1 MKHGEMKYSKADNSI
16 FNFTAVEFIF
26 CGCFVIIKKRMQG
39 SFAPK
44 LQKSNQNQ
52 EVIMKRSKILIVL
65 LVGIM
70 LLATTATAFAAT
82 IEEQRQETRHKVAET
97 LNKLYERKPSARTA
111 LKIAEGYA
119 VFASSGI
126 KLGILGASHGRGLAH
141 NNKTGEEIF
150 MRMKEYQ
157 AGLGIGAK
165 EYALIFAFIDDTAW
179 EEFTSSD
186 WSFGGQADATADDG
200 VNGGSF
206 EGAVQAAPGIFVYQM
221 TTKGL
226 AVELSLKGTNY
237 YRDKKL
243 NSRK

>member
-1 MKHGEMKYSKADNSI
+1 M
-16 FNFTAVEFIF
+16 
-26 CGCFVIIKKRMQG
+26 
-39 SFAPK
+39 
-44 LQKSNQNQ
+44 L
-52 EVIMKRSKILIVL
+52 L

-70 LLATTATAFAAT
+70 VVAMASTVFAAAT
-82 IEEQRQETRHKVAET
+82 VEEKRAETRQKVADT

-111 LKIAEGYA
+111 LKNAEGYA

-126 KLGILGASHGRGLAH
+126 KLGILGDAHGRGLAH

-150 MRMKEYQ
+150 MRMKEFQ

-165 EYALIFAFIDDTAW
+165 EYALIFAFIDKTAW
-179 EEFTSSD
+179 DKFTSSK
-186 WSFGGQADATADDG
+186 WSFGGQADIAANDG
-200 VNGGSF
+200 VNGGAF
-206 EGAVQAAPGIFVYQM
+206 EGAVQAAPGIFVYQI

-243 NSRK
+243 NEPDEKANESKKKTKEQKKK

>member
-1 MKHGEMKYSKADNSI
+1 MK
-16 FNFTAVEFIF
+16 
-26 CGCFVIIKKRMQG
+26 
-39 SFAPK
+39 K
-44 LQKSNQNQ
+44 LKSL
-52 EVIMKRSKILIVL
+52 MVL
-65 LVGIM
+65 LFGIM
-70 LLATTATAFAAT
+70 LLVTTMTASAAT
-82 IEEQRQETRHKVAET
+82 VEERRQETRQKVAET

-111 LKIAEGYA
+111 LRNAEGYA
-119 VFASSGI
+119 VFVGSGV
-126 KLGILGASHGRGLAH
+126 KLGILGDSHGRGLAH

-157 AGLGIGAK
+157 AGLGLGAK
-165 EYALIFAFIDDTAW
+165 EYALIFAFIDKTAW
-179 EEFTSSD
+179 NKFTSSK
-186 WSFGGQADATADDG
+186 WSFGGQADVTADDG

-243 NSRK
+243 NP

>member
-1 MKHGEMKYSKADNSI
+1 
-16 FNFTAVEFIF
+16 
-26 CGCFVIIKKRMQG
+26 
-39 SFAPK
+39 
-44 LQKSNQNQ
+44 
-52 EVIMKRSKILIVL
+52 MKRSKILMVL

-70 LLATTATAFAAT
+70 VLATTATALAAT
-82 IEEQRQETRHKVAET
+82 VEEQRQETRQKVAET
-97 LNKLYERKPSARTA
+97 LNKLYERKPAARTA
-111 LKIAEGYA
+111 LKNAEGYA

-126 KLGILGASHGRGLAH
+126 KLGILGASHGRGLAY

-165 EYALIFAFIDDTAW
+165 EFALIFAFIDDTAW

-243 NSRK
+243 NSVKVEEKGNPGRK

>member
-1 MKHGEMKYSKADNSI
+1 
-16 FNFTAVEFIF
+16 
-26 CGCFVIIKKRMQG
+26 
-39 SFAPK
+39 
-44 LQKSNQNQ
+44 
-52 EVIMKRSKILIVL
+52 MKRSKILMVL

-70 LLATTATAFAAT
+70 LFAATATAFAAT
-82 IEEQRQETRHKVAET
+82 VEEQRQETRQKVAET

-111 LKIAEGYA
+111 LKNAEGYA

-200 VNGGSF
+200 VNGSPRRDRVVLPQEERRRIAAVSQHERAPVRRQGRDSRRQEDEGCQLRMSHVFSF
-206 EGAVQAAPGIFVYQM
+206 SQN
-221 TTKGL
+221 
-226 AVELSLKGTNY
+226 LSP
-237 YRDKKL
+237 RA
-243 NSRK
+243 

>member
-1 MKHGEMKYSKADNSI
+1 
-16 FNFTAVEFIF
+16 
-26 CGCFVIIKKRMQG
+26 
-39 SFAPK
+39 
-44 LQKSNQNQ
+44 
-52 EVIMKRSKILIVL
+52 MKRSKILMVL

-111 LKIAEGYA
+111 LKNAEGYA
-119 VFASSGI
+119 VFASS
-126 KLGILGASHGRGLAH
+126 
-141 NNKTGEEIF
+141 
-150 MRMKEYQ
+150 
-157 AGLGIGAK
+157 
-165 EYALIFAFIDDTAW
+165 
-179 EEFTSSD
+179 
-186 WSFGGQADATADDG
+186 G

-243 NSRK
+243 NPRK

>member
-1 MKHGEMKYSKADNSI
+1 M
-16 FNFTAVEFIF
+16 
-26 CGCFVIIKKRMQG
+26 
-39 SFAPK
+39 
-44 LQKSNQNQ
+44 
-52 EVIMKRSKILIVL
+52 
-65 LVGIM
+65 
-70 LLATTATAFAAT
+70 
-82 IEEQRQETRHKVAET
+82 
-97 LNKLYERKPSARTA
+97 
-111 LKIAEGYA
+111 
-119 VFASSGI
+119 FASSGI

-165 EYALIFAFIDDTAW
+165 EYALIFAFIDKTAW
-179 EEFTSSD
+179 DTFTSSD
-186 WSFGGQADATADDG
+186 WSFGGQADVTADDG

-243 NSRK
+243 NSVKNKKKNEKKSLKGIAIS

>member
-1 MKHGEMKYSKADNSI
+1 
-16 FNFTAVEFIF
+16 
-26 CGCFVIIKKRMQG
+26 
-39 SFAPK
+39 
-44 LQKSNQNQ
+44 
-52 EVIMKRSKILIVL
+52 MKRSKILIVL

-82 IEEQRQETRHKVAET
+82 VEEQRQETRNKVAET

-111 LKIAEGYA
+111 LKNAEGYA
-119 VFASSGI
+119 VFVNTGI
-126 KLGILGASHGRGLAH
+126 KLGILGDSHGRGLAY
-141 NNKTGEEIF
+141 NN
-150 MRMKEYQ
+150 MKEFQ
-157 AGLGIGAK
+157 AGLGLGIK
-165 EYALIFAFIDDTAW
+165 EYALIFAFIDKTAW
-179 EEFTSSD
+179 DKFTSSK
-186 WSFGGQADATADDG
+186 WSFGGQADVTADDG

-243 NSRK
+243 NAVESEKKGTSGRK

>member
-1 MKHGEMKYSKADNSI
+1 
-16 FNFTAVEFIF
+16 
-26 CGCFVIIKKRMQG
+26 
-39 SFAPK
+39 
-44 LQKSNQNQ
+44 
-52 EVIMKRSKILIVL
+52 MKRSKILMVL

-70 LLATTATAFAAT
+70 VLATTATALAAT
-82 IEEQRQETRHKVAET
+82 VEEQRQETRQKVAET
-97 LNKLYERKPSARTA
+97 LNKLYERKPAARTA
-111 LKIAEGYA
+111 LKNAEGYA

-126 KLGILGASHGRGLAH
+126 KLGILGASHGRGLAY

-150 MRMKEYQ
+150 MRMKEYL

-243 NSRK
+243 NPRK